1 MKKVV
6 LLAVMLCLVS
16 QCWADPW
23 DGSDTSNSTWT
34 SSQEETAALLVPVPA
49 RTIEEIE
56 AARTRFGLLEEEE
69 DLAVEAEILELRLV
83 PEYLHTRVTEELIRQ
98 TRTMVGRNLLLVQ
111 AIPLIMANPTEEV
124 IAGAETRVRE
134 LRDTV
139 RIRRAEVEARIETE
153 EVERMATQWSFG
165 CSVM

>member
-34 SSQEETAALLVPVPA
+34 SSQEETAALLVPA

-56 AARTRFGLLEEEE
+56 AARTRLGLLEEE

-111 AIPLIMANPTEEV
+111 AVPLIMANPTEEV